1 MIISSRRRTKM
12 NKTDTNISRIIVYSG
27 FVKLKRK
34 DLEKLKAI
42 GKKVT
47 ISMAGVLIF
56 ARNVTPELVL
66 ETVESIQVHG
76 IIKASPK
83 VKEILKCI
91 K

>member
-1 MIISSRRRTKM
+1 M